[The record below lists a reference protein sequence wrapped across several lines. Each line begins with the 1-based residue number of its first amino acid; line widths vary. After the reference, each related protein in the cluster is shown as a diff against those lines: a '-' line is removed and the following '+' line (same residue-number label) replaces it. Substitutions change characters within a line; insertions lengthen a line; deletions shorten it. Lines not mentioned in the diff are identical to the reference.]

1 MLAGANLGKLKVV
14 SLTFKWLW
22 SKIGIAGPNLDILY
36 IQQLD
41 LPSCEKY
48 AKLYFGAKH
57 LEKGLNKVG
66 EIFGALFFKKV
77 LVLANIG
84 CCPNF
89 LDYALCGHLFS
100 S

>member
-41 LPSCEKY
+41 VPSCEKY
-48 AKLYFGAKH
+48 AKLYFDAKY
-57 LEKGLNKVG
+57 LEKGLNKGG
-66 EIFGALFFKKV
+66 EIFGALFFSKKC
-77 LVLANIG
+77 LFWPI
-84 CCPNF
+84 
-89 LDYALCGHLFS
+89 LDAALIF
-100 S
+100 